1 MRRLRGL
8 GAAFL
13 LLALCRPH
21 LGVDSF
27 VGNQLLFSSGDAS
40 GCSRRR
46 TAAGGPGGRTIAFV
60 VTKEREKTTADLS
73 KNFVGKRID
82 SIRRNGRS
90 HNSADSSKSP
100 SEVTNVA
107 RAVVLAAEEKDLGTP
122 AGAGGNGTLAGLQAE
137 SLAALEDLAT
147 VIDEISKQV
156 SDGTAM
162 LLENLT
168 EAIDDKLVRLPENSA
183 AEFTTFLA
191 DFTNEIQRAQQME
204 LQRQLAEIDKR
215 FVRPLENIA
224 FSDVPLLEPK
234 PTKKKLAKA
243 AVGDDGAVVQPSE
256 FIVLGANS
264 TLQQTKGMRTKDIL
278 RNFNVAPF
286 YYSIA
291 LLSRWLRKASYPS
304 VYAIAI
310 YRSLAGLVKSNT
322 KPRRADRVV
331 GGESMQAGWKRTGE
345 IASKGSLAKKWAIMR
360 RSAEIWSYFS
370 SFYLKDRRITAKYNS
385 GQWSEERFKEERSKL
400 GAEVTQNLLKLG
412 PVRAMDCFPR
422 FCVLS
427 FDVAHV
433 SSQRRSSKSASS
445 SRPGSTLSRRST
457 LTS

>member
-1 MRRLRGL
+1 MFCPG
-8 GAAFL
+8 
-13 LLALCRPH
+13 
-21 LGVDSF
+21 
-27 VGNQLLFSSGDAS
+27 
-40 GCSRRR
+40 RR
-46 TAAGGPGGRTIAFV
+46 TGGGSRTVAFV
-60 VTKEREKTTADLS
+60 ATKEKEKTATELT
-73 KNFVGKRID
+73 KNAVGQRID

-90 HNSADSSKSP
+90 HKAETSP
-100 SEVTNVA
+100 PDATNVA
-107 RAVVLAAEEKDLGTP
+107 RAVVSTEEELGGGGGGGV
-122 AGAGGNGTLAGLQAE
+122 AGESNGTLAGLQAE
-137 SLAALEDLAT
+137 SLAALEDLAS

-191 DFTNEIQRAQQME
+191 DFANEIQRAQQME
-204 LQRQLAEIDKR
+204 LQRQIAEIDKR
-215 FVRPLENIA
+215 FVRPLESIA

-234 PTKKKLAKA
+234 PVRKSQKA
-243 AVGDDGAVVQPSE
+243 AGGDEKEVAQPSE

-291 LLSRWLRKASYPS
+291 LLSRWVRKASYPS

-310 YRSLAGLVKSNT
+310 YRSLAGIVKSNT

-385 GQWSEERFKEERSKL
+385 GQWSEEKFKKERSKL

-412 PVRAMDCFPR
+412 PVSEMVLL
-422 FCVLS
+422 FCSRSIHLTVLIATHS
-427 FDVAHV
+427 P
-433 SSQRRSSKSASS
+433 QRHSSKWASS
-445 SRPGSTLSRRST
+445 SLRG
-457 LTS
+457 

>member
-1 MRRLRGL
+1 MRRSMRLPGL

-13 LLALCRPH
+13 LLAVVSSPQI
-21 LGVDSF
+21 GVDAF
-27 VGNQLLFSSGDAS
+27 VGSRHLLPSGS
-40 GCSRRR
+40 YYCSRRRR
-46 TAAGGPGGRTIAFV
+46 TAAGGPGGSRTVAFV
-60 VTKEREKTTADLS
+60 ATKEKEKTTTTELS
-73 KNFVGKRID
+73 KNAVGKRID
-82 SIRRNGRS
+82 SIRWNGRA
-90 HNSADSSKSP
+90 HNSADSSNSKSP
-100 SEVTNVA
+100 SDVTNVA
-107 RAVVLAAEEKDLGTP
+107 RAVVLSSEVEVGSP
-122 AGAGGNGTLAGLQAE
+122 AGSNGTLAGLQAE

-191 DFTNEIQRAQQME
+191 DFANEIQRAQQME

-215 FVRPLENIA
+215 FVRPLEDIA

-234 PTKKKLAKA
+234 PTKKKVQKA
-243 AVGDDGAVVQPSE
+243 AASAGGDGDVVQPSE

-264 TLQQTKGMRTKDIL
+264 TLQETKGMRTKDIL

-291 LLSRWLRKASYPS
+291 LLSRWVRKASYPS

-310 YRSLAGLVKSNT
+310 YRSLAGIVKSNT

-370 SFYLKDRRITAKYNS
+370 SFYLKDRRITAKFNS

-412 PVRAMDCFPR
+412 PVRFMV
-422 FCVLS
+422 CVPCL
-427 FDVAHV
+427 FVV
-433 SSQRRSSKSASS
+433 R
-445 SRPGSTLSRRST
+445 
-457 LTS
+457 

>member
-1 MRRLRGL
+1 MQRMPGL
-8 GAAFL
+8 GGAFLL
-13 LLALCRPH
+13 LLALCRPR
-21 LGVDSF
+21 LGVESF
-27 VGNQLLFSSGDAS
+27 VGNHHQRQQWLLSGDHLSSGGS
-40 GCSRRR
+40 HRRRR
-46 TAAGGPGGRTIAFV
+46 TAAGGNSVGGRTVAFV
-60 VTKEREKTTADLS
+60 ITKEKETTAATELS
-73 KNFVGKRID
+73 KNSVGRRIE
-82 SIRRNGRS
+82 SIRRNGQS
-90 HNSADSSKSP
+90 HDADKKKSP
-100 SEVTNVA
+100 SDATNVA
-107 RAVVLAAEEKDLGTP
+107 HAVVATEGEDEQSSTVGS
-122 AGAGGNGTLAGLQAE
+122 NGTLAGLQAE
-137 SLAALEDLAT
+137 SLAALEDLAN

-234 PTKKKLAKA
+234 PFKKKAPKPA
-243 AVGDDGAVVQPSE
+243 AGASDDDVVQPSE

-291 LLSRWLRKASYPS
+291 LLSRWVRKASYPS

-310 YRSLAGLVKSNT
+310 YRSLAGIVKSNT
-322 KPRRADRVV
+322 KPRRKDRVM

-385 GQWSEERFKEERSKL
+385 GQWSEEKFKKERSKL

-412 PVRAMDCFPR
+412 PVRAPWF
-422 FCVLS
+422 
-427 FDVAHV
+427 
-433 SSQRRSSKSASS
+433 ASS
-445 SRPGSTLSRRST
+445 GMVIVRCI
-457 LTS
+457 LTIFFNALTP